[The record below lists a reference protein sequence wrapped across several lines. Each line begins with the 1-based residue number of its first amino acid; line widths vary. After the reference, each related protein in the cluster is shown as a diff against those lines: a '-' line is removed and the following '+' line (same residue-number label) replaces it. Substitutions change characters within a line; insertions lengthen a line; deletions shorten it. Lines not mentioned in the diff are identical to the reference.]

1 MELSTETTNKDEK
14 SLPATKETED
24 TKSVEKT
31 NKSPALAP
39 KEGNENAEPKVAAT
53 PQDTEKTD
61 NTKIKPELPVTNS
74 DNVANKHI
82 STEKKETS
90 SAINDF
96 KTAVAAATIVD
107 SKPKVNA
114 ASNEVDKRQSGN
126 AIVIAEKP
134 REEKI
139 KNTKSEKASTT
150 AAQATSSAADQST
163 QSNNASSNN
172 NHATI
177 KCTKSKAA
185 EAAPDSTNSTIID
198 ATSTPVKRSS
208 RQPKAATKSS
218 EKATVEKTEKVS
230 SSSRPRK
237 SKNVVSSSNSN
248 SAVDAPA
255 TPITPK
261 PEQGP
266 STSASDRKSSRHR
279 LKTIPFQ
286 SPLPELAYITKL
298 SASEASN
305 SPKPMSMEDKLI
317 VFYKNE
323 YMAVR
328 NAEGTFYL
336 CQTMQNVYRT
346 SPRISIRWLSEDPNN
361 SGIYIPDFY
370 DHTDIECVLTT
381 VELKRVDKGHLS
393 LPKKEQARIESILK
407 KAIDVEKGLVPRPE
421 LTEENPDGRKY
432 KQI

>member
-1 MELSTETTNKDEK
+1 MEKNS
-14 SLPATKETED
+14 
-24 TKSVEKT
+24 KT
-31 NKSPALAP
+31 PTALAN
-39 KEGNENAEPKVAAT
+39 KEGTENSEPKVT
-53 PQDTEKTD
+53 TNSDDTDKTD
-61 NTKIKPELPVTNS
+61 NNKIKSAESVANS
-74 DNVANKHI
+74 DIVANKQL
-82 STEKKETS
+82 SAEKKETS
-90 SAINDF
+90 SAINEP
-96 KTAVAAATIVD
+96 KAVVTASTVAD
-107 SKPKVNA
+107 SKPKANA
-114 ASNEVDKRQSGN
+114 ASNEVDNRQSGN
-126 AIVIAEKP
+126 ATAVADKS
-134 REEKI
+134 REDKI
-139 KNTKSEKASTT
+139 KNTKSERASATS
-150 AAQATSSAADQST
+150 ASQATSSAADQST
-163 QSNNASSNN
+163 QNSSNN
-172 NHATI
+172 NNATT
-177 KCTKSKAA
+177 KSTKSKAA
-185 EAAPDSTNSTIID
+185 EAAPDSTNSAMSD

-208 RQPKAATKSS
+208 RQPKVAPKSS
-218 EKATVEKTEKVS
+218 EKVTVEKTEKVS
-230 SSSRPRK
+230 SSSRSRK
-237 SKNVVSSSNSN
+237 SKNGVSSSNSN
-248 SAVDAPA
+248 TAVDALA

-346 SPRISIRWLSEDPNN
+346 SPRISIRWLSEDPSN

-432 KQI
+432 TTQCFKIHTQYS